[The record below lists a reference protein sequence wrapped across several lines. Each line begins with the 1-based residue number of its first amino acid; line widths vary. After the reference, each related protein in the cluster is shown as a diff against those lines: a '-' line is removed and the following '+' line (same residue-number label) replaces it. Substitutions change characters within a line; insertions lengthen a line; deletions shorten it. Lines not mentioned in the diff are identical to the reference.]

1 MQKQLHDKV
10 GLGQTQYSQRTER
23 GNVKMKSIRV
33 EDITEQM
40 LKELSK
46 KSSMR
51 EDKFLDEL
59 VSRMYLQMKQTGKKV
74 LQCHQP

>member
-1 MQKQLHDKV
+1 
-10 GLGQTQYSQRTER
+10 
-23 GNVKMKSIRV
+23 MKSIRV

-40 LKELSK
+40 LKELSR

-59 VSRMYLQMKQTGKKV
+59 ISRMYLQMKQTGKKV
-74 LQCHQP
+74 L

>member
-40 LKELSK
+40 VKELRENGEIEQEKDYSGGFAERFSK
-46 KSSMR
+46 
-51 EDKFLDEL
+51 
-59 VSRMYLQMKQTGKKV
+59 
-74 LQCHQP
+74 

>member
-1 MQKQLHDKV
+1 
-10 GLGQTQYSQRTER
+10 
-23 GNVKMKSIRV
+23 MKSIRV

-59 VSRMYLQMKQTGKKV
+59 VSRMYLQMKETGKKV
-74 LQCHQP
+74 L

>member
-1 MQKQLHDKV
+1 MQKELHDKV
-10 GLGQTQYSQRTER
+10 GLGQTQYSQRTEG

-59 VSRMYLQMKQTGKKV
+59 ISRMYLQMKQTGKKV
-74 LQCHQP
+74 L

>member
-1 MQKQLHDKV
+1 
-10 GLGQTQYSQRTER
+10 
-23 GNVKMKSIRV
+23 MKSIRV

-74 LQCHQP
+74 L

>member
-10 GLGQTQYSQRTER
+10 GVGQTQYSQRTKR
-23 GNVKMKSIRV
+23 GNGKMKSVRV

-74 LQCHQP
+74 L

>member
-1 MQKQLHDKV
+1 LQKELHDKV

-59 VSRMYLQMKQTGKKV
+59 ISQMYLQMKQTGKKV
-74 LQCHQP
+74 L

>member
-1 MQKQLHDKV
+1 
-10 GLGQTQYSQRTER
+10 
-23 GNVKMKSIRV
+23 MKSIRV

-40 LKELSK
+40 LIELSK

-59 VSRMYLQMKQTGKKV
+59 ISRMYLQMKQTGKKV
-74 LQCHQP
+74 L

>member
-1 MQKQLHDKV
+1 
-10 GLGQTQYSQRTER
+10 
-23 GNVKMKSIRV
+23 MKSIRV

-59 VSRMYLQMKQTGKKV
+59 ISRMYLQMKQTGKKV
-74 LQCHQP
+74 L

>member
-1 MQKQLHDKV
+1 
-10 GLGQTQYSQRTER
+10 
-23 GNVKMKSIRV
+23 MKSIRV

-51 EDKFLDEL
+51 EEKFLDEL

-74 LQCHQP
+74 L

>member
-1 MQKQLHDKV
+1 
-10 GLGQTQYSQRTER
+10 
-23 GNVKMKSIRV
+23 MKSIRV

-51 EDKFLDEL
+51 EDKFLGEL

-74 LQCHQP
+74 L

>member
-1 MQKQLHDKV
+1 
-10 GLGQTQYSQRTER
+10 
-23 GNVKMKSIRV
+23 MKSIRV

-59 VSRMYLQMKQTGKKV
+59 VSQMYLQMKQTGKKV
-74 LQCHQP
+74 L

>member
-1 MQKQLHDKV
+1 
-10 GLGQTQYSQRTER
+10 
-23 GNVKMKSIRV
+23 MKTLKV

-46 KSSMR
+46 KSSMK

-59 VSRMYLQMKQTGKKV
+59 VSSLYMQMKKTGRKV
-74 LQCHQP
+74 L